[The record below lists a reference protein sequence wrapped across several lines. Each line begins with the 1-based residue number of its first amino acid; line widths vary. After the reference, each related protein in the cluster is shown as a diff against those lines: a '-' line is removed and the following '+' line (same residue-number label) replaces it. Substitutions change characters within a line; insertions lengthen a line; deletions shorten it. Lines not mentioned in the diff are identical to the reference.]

1 MYIPTSSSSFTRL
14 PAREQKAVCRKW
26 NGRSISHPAG
36 LGGRNS
42 FVCSTEGA
50 RNDRLS
56 RSSNIGRPIELI
68 EPKRVKKKTKQKSWW
83 NLNTFFWC
91 DRKVT
96 HAGRATSLGKL
107 CAGRITC
114 FFLTRSLHL
123 FLFFAN
129 TTKSLSFLTLSKA
142 WKWLIPSHAII
153 LVRRWSEW
161 DPIWILSLSWLWISC
176 VIDPTISLLL
186 LLPAILSLGYYNADI
201 TPTDNVCPVYG
212 SIYVSLARRN
222 EGRDYVVFCYDDW
235 KRFSG

>member
-1 MYIPTSSSSFTRL
+1 MYIPTSSSSSFTRL

-68 EPKRVKKKTKQKSWW
+68 EPKRVKKTKQNK
-83 NLNTFFWC
+83 
-91 DRKVT
+91 KVDGT
-96 HAGRATSLGKL
+96 LIRFCLVRSQSDTRGTSDIS
-107 CAGRITC
+107 REIVRWPYNM
-114 FFLTRSLHL
+114 FLLDSQSSPVL
-123 FLFFAN
+123 FFFAN
-129 TTKSLSFLTLSKA
+129 TTKSLSSLTLSKA

-161 DPIWILSLSWLWISC
+161 DPIWILSLVTLNQLCHRPDNLSTVITGHSFSWLLQRWYYTNRQC
-176 VIDPTISLLL
+176 
-186 LLPAILSLGYYNADI
+186 LPGIWLHICKPS
-201 TPTDNVCPVYG
+201 
-212 SIYVSLARRN
+212 
-222 EGRDYVVFCYDDW
+222 
-235 KRFSG
+235 